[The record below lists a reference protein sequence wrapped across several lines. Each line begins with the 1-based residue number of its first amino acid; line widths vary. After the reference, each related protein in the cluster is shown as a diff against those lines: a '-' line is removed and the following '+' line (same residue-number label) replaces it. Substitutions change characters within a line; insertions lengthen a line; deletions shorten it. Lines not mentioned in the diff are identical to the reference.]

1 MYMLCLMNHIYF
13 LEAVHHFEKITSKK
27 YNRLLNKIL
36 FKEVD
41 LNNSACCIYSQF
53 DSKDNDFKLFSPYID
68 RALNA
73 MTEISNTDKI

>member
-27 YNRLLNKIL
+27 CNRLLNKIL

-41 LNNSACCIYSQF
+41 LNNSACRIYSQF

>member
-13 LEAVHHFEKITSKK
+13 LEAVYHFEKITSKK
-27 YNRLLNKIL
+27 CNRLLNKIL

-41 LNNSACCIYSQF
+41 LNNSACRIYSQF
-53 DSKDNDFKLFSPYID
+53 YSKDDDFKLFSLYIN

-73 MTEISNTDKI
+73 MREISNTDKI